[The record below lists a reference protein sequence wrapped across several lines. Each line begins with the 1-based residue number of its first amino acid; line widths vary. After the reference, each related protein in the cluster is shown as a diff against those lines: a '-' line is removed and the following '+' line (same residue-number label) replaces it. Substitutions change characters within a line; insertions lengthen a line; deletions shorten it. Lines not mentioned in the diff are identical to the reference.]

1 MKYLFLVLA
10 ALTVAFAACGGD
22 DDGAPTPTDTPPTST
37 ATSEIVPS
45 PTYNL
50 SGTLTVFAASSL
62 TEAFTEIGQKF
73 EVEYPA
79 LHVEFNFGGS
89 QILET
94 QLEQGAS
101 ADVFASADGLAAGL
115 KAGLL
120 LDEGRYF
127 AQNRLVVIVPKAND
141 AGISALQDLA
151 RPGLKIVL
159 ADEDVPVGKYAR
171 QFLERASADPG
182 FGASYGDDV
191 LANVVS
197 EESNVKQVAAK
208 VQLGEADAGI
218 VYRTDV
224 TPDLAGDVTTI
235 DIPDELNVI
244 ADYPIA
250 QTAEA
255 QTNEAAY
262 VFIQHVLGK
271 EGQDIMEAHGFLRT
285 DGR

>member
-22 DDGAPTPTDTPPTST
+22 DDDAPTPTDTPPTST
-37 ATSEIVPS
+37 ATAEIVPS

-79 LHVEFNFGGS
+79 LHVEFNFAGS
-89 QILET
+89 QVLET

-115 KAGLL
+115 KAGLF

-127 AQNRLVVIVPKAND
+127 AQNRLVVIVPKTND

-171 QFLERASADPG
+171 QFLDKASADPG
-182 FGASYGDDV
+182 FGESYGDDV

-218 VYRTDV
+218 VYRTDL